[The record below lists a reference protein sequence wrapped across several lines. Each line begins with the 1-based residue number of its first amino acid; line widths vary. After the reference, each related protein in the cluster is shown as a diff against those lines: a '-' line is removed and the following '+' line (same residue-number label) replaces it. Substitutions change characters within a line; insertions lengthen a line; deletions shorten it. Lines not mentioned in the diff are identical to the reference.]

1 MDAAFNRGLCAARQY
16 HLRSGHLDVP
26 KDHTEEVFGDYP
38 VDLGAWLARRR
49 RDSAQVTPA
58 GKRVWRVWVSGGGCS
73 FFWRLGSCFGVW
85 LAVSAAMFGWVG
97 GGWSLLVRAGMLRG
111 REPCLDGVVC
121 RCSASVSGV

>member
-58 GKRVWRVWVSGGGCS
+58 GKRVWRVWVSGGCSFSGVWAVVSGCS
-73 FFWRLGSCFGVW
+73 W
-85 LAVSAAMFGWVG
+85 LFQRPCSAGWVG
-97 GGWSLLVRAGMLRG
+97 VGL
-111 REPCLDGVVC
+111 CLCGLGC
-121 RCSASVSGV
+121 